1 MKFASLKYFIAVI
14 LLSIFM
20 LRGLASL
27 STLQSLLVY
36 TSIEQELP
44 IDAEEERSEG
54 KSSTKIIS
62 EKEFVDEYDN
72 LLTAPSYTI
81 IASGLPAYYH
91 IPLQDVFP
99 AIITPP
105 PRC

>member
-1 MKFASLKYFIAVI
+1 MKLASLKYFIAVI

-36 TSIEQELP
+36 TSTEQELP

-62 EKEFVDEYDN
+62 EKEFVDEYDS

-81 IASGLPAYYH
+81 ITTDLPAYDH
-91 IPLQDVFP
+91 IRLQDVFP